1 MAQLPRPKCKKIQGR
16 KSSLQVKSASY
27 AKACLQEITLH
38 FSQAGMDDASLT
50 LIPA

>member
-16 KSSLQVKSASY
+16 KSTLQGKSASY
-27 AKACLQEITLH
+27 AKAWLQEIKLH
-38 FSQAGMDDASLT
+38 FSQTGMNDGSLT